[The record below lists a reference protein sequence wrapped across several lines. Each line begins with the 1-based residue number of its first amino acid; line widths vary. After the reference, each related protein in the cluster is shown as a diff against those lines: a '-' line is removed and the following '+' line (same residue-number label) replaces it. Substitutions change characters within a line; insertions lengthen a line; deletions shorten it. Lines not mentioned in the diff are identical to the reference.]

1 MSFFQAYA
9 AGCNI
14 VILASTFERV
24 QIIPGAVHNYIRIS
38 ALDCSTDTGKIA
50 AAYEDKVC
58 IFEPTPLIHSSQPP
72 AHGLEY
78 KWVQTGS
85 LQASSHIT
93 SLSWNLE
100 GTRLLTGGLVL
111 EMWHEKL
118 SKQEED
124 HEYSNV
130 KFELGPADPK
140 TPTSEQEETRDDAW
154 ECVWKC
160 HTAAPVHHMAFSPDG
175 TLFATSGKSDR
186 LVKVWYENKHCEYR
200 LHRVSS
206 LR

>member
-1 MSFFQAYA
+1 M
-9 AGCNI
+9 
-14 VILASTFERV
+14 
-24 QIIPGAVHNYIRIS
+24 
-38 ALDCSTDTGKIA
+38 
-50 AAYEDKVC
+50 C
-58 IFEPTPLIHSSQPP
+58 IFEPTPLIHSTHPP

-100 GTRLLTGGLVL
+100 GTRLLTGGTVL
-111 EMWHEKL
+111 ELWHEKL
-118 SKQEED
+118 KQDDEEP
-124 HEYSNV
+124 SLNV
-130 KFELGPADPK
+130 KFEIGGGDPK
-140 TPTSEQEETRDDAW
+140 TPTNEDEAVEQLW

-186 LVKVWYENKHCEYR
+186 LVKVWYENKHCKLLNIILILCSIKR
-200 LHRVSS
+200 
-206 LR
+206 